1 MAKRLIFVR
10 HGHTVNNSNDHKTN
24 RMMGWVN
31 DVAGLSEEGRV
42 DARSTASKLRNYQI
56 DVAYH
61 SDLLR
66 TTETASIISSE
77 LTIKIEP
84 THYLRERNLGNFA
97 DCTAHDL
104 ITSRPHDWEKFLDH
118 ADQDWNG
125 LAGESLRQVNA
136 RFAKF
141 HQQLISQHPHQTV
154 LLVTH
159 SGILHTILR
168 DYFHF
173 FPVESFIEVG
183 HDSITVV
190 DNIDGNHQLT
200 LHNG

>member
-10 HGHTVNNSNDHKTN
+10 HGHTANNSRDHKTN

-31 DVAGLSEEGRV
+31 DTIGLSEQGRA
-42 DARSTASKLRNYQI
+42 DARATAIKLRDYQI

-66 TTETASIISSE
+66 TTETARIISSE
-77 LTIKIEP
+77 LSLKIEP

-97 DCTAHDL
+97 DLTAHD
-104 ITSRPHDWEKFLDH
+104 IISSRPYDWSKFLDH

-125 LAGESLRQVNA
+125 LEGESLRQVNA

-141 HQQLISQHPHQTV
+141 HQQLKELHSGQTV

-168 DYFHF
+168 DYFGF

-183 HDSITVV
+183 HDSVTVLDKV
-190 DNIDGNHQLT
+190 NGQYQLT
-200 LHNG
+200 LHNT